1 MPVHVVSG
9 PGIAV
14 EARVRSAVS
23 MRGEARKFKA
33 LRSDRRHGAE
43 ACVKLL

>member
-14 EARVRSAVS
+14 GARVRSAAW

-33 LRSDRRHGAE
+33 VRSDRRHGAE
-43 ACVKLL
+43 ACVKIL